1 MEKRFY
7 IIIFFVCYFF
17 GVSEDTSAQFVR
29 IADFVVIAGYV
40 FESEGLEPIP
50 HVNIY
55 VQRTRKG
62 TITNQRG
69 YFVLKASLNDT
80 IVFSSLGYERK
91 YAVVTDSVKERTD
104 ELIILMEKKFYELM
118 SVDIIE
124 LRRYQQLKYEIVN
137 MQLPDDEYVFAFENF
152 PSRPADIDYHS
163 RAGLSDFGLVFSPI
177 TALYD
182 AFSREGRE
190 RRKLQELLERDRVRA
205 QVEEKI
211 SLRDIANIANM
222 NISEA
227 EAFLNWCNFPPE
239 FILSLNDYDLTLI
252 VMQRLEQFKRTRY
265 YKENIQNKKNWH

>member
-1 MEKRFY
+1 MRKGFY
-7 IIIFFVCYFF
+7 IIIFFVCFF
-17 GVSEDTSAQFVR
+17 IWLTEEISAQFVR

-40 FESEGLEPIP
+40 FESESLEPIP

-55 VQRTRKG
+55 VQRTRRG
-62 TITNQRG
+62 TITNQSG
-69 YFVLKASLNDT
+69 YFILKAALNDT
-80 IVFSSLGYERK
+80 IVFSSMGYKRK

-104 ELIILMEKKFYELM
+104 ELIILMEKKYYELM

-124 LRRYQQLKYEIVN
+124 LRRYQQLKYEIIN
-137 MQLPDDEYVFAFENF
+137 MQLPDDEYVYAIENF

-205 QVEEKI
+205 QLEEKI
-211 SLRDIANIANM
+211 SLRDIAKIANM
-222 NISEA
+222 NVEDA
-227 EAFLNWCNFPPE
+227 EAFLKWCNFPPE
-239 FILSLNDYDLTLI
+239 FILSLNDYDLIMI
-252 VMQRLEQFKRTRY
+252 VMQRLEQFKRTPY
-265 YKENIQNKKNWH
+265 YKENIGNKKK